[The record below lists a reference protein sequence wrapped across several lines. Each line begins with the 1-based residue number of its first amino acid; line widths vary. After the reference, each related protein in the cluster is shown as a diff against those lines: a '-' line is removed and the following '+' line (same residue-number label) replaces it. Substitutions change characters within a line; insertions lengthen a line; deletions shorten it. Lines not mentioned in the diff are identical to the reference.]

1 MQRLETIRREIERM
15 CVLPPGL
22 LNHPL
27 SDLGSQQGKIQGK
40 RARKIEIEEW
50 ALYALHDGVKPLP

>member
-1 MQRLETIRREIERM
+1 MQGWKRLEERLNV
-15 CVLPPGL
+15 CFTGL

-40 RARKIEIEEW
+40 RARQIEIEEW
-50 ALYALHDGVKPLP
+50 ALYALHGGVKPLP